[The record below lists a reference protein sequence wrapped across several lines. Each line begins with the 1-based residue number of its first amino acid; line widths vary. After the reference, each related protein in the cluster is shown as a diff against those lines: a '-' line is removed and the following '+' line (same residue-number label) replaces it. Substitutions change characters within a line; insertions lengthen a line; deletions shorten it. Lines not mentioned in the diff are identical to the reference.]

1 MSASPLVLAIT
12 NRLEEVGYAPV
23 RTPFKV
29 ASVSFDFTRALR
41 GSAGR
46 SLDLV
51 IVVDTTTGDFG
62 DKEPVQVRRRIEAL
76 SRALDV
82 TRSRLVLTVILA
94 GATMTA
100 EVDALAEI
108 CRVLV
113 VEAMAVE
120 IDGKPKDGLTKRLL
134 DDRIRLLLPLEIPSR
149 NMAGGPEPTPME
161 KLLLAVPEDVDKV
174 LAEAV
179 IEASHESDEAVT
191 AAMSAVLDQALVTG
205 ETP

>member
-1 MSASPLVLAIT
+1 MSASPLVVAIT

-29 ASVSFDFTRALR
+29 ASVSFDFTRAMR

-62 DKEPVQVRRRIEAL
+62 DKEPVLVRRRIEAL

-100 EVDALAEI
+100 EVDALAEV

-120 IDGKPKDGLTKRLL
+120 IDGKPKDDLTRRLL

-149 NMAGGPEPTPME
+149 NLPGGPEPTPME
-161 KLLLAVPEDVDKV
+161 KLLLAVPEDVDNG

-179 IEASHESDEAVT
+179 IEASHEGDEAVT
-191 AAMSAVLDQALVTG
+191 SAMSAVLDQALVTE